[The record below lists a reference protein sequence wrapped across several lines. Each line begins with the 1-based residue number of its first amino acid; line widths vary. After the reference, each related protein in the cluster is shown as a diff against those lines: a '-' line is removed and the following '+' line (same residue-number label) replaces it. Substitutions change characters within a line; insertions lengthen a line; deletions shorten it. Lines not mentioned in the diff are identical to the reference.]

1 MLFFVFLCLTIQQQ
15 HLLNRNR
22 CDTVAV
28 NTLDTLYR
36 KKEDQIFKI
45 IDKVLKQ
52 VFGEEATLFI
62 YKYLERNYSLRQS
75 EFSEKIDVFAKGL
88 EECLSSGAF
97 AVESKILEDISA
109 IYGSFSQARFERKPE
124 RDDFASQMKIAIR
137 RA

>member
-1 MLFFVFLCLTIQQQ
+1 VTQLEIST
-15 HLLNRNR
+15 
-22 CDTVAV
+22 
-28 NTLDTLYR
+28 R

-52 VFGEEATLFI
+52 VFGEEAALFI
-62 YKYLERNYSLRQS
+62 YKYLEQHYSLRQS

-97 AVESKILEDISA
+97 AVERKILEDISA
-109 IYGSFSQARFERKPE
+109 IYGSFSEARFERNPE
-124 RDDFASQMKIAIR
+124 RYDFASQMKIVMR